1 MDKLNKLADKVDR
14 AAEKIVNRIEDE
26 IDNSQDKP
34 IEPMS
39 AGLFFIFYRTIFF
52 RHMSINKK
60 TTSF

>member
-1 MDKLNKLADKVDR
+1 MDKLNKLAEKVDR

-39 AGLFFIFYRTIFF
+39 AGFFNNISYVA
-52 RHMSINKK
+52 KEK
-60 TTSF
+60 TSFQESNC

>member
-1 MDKLNKLADKVDR
+1 MDKLNKLAEKVDR

-39 AGLFFIFYRTIFF
+39 AGFFNHISYVA
-52 RHMSINKK
+52 KEK
-60 TTSF
+60 TSFQESNC